1 MNESGFAIATAFV
14 APIALTDGTIDLVQ
28 TANSLCMM
36 DYDSVVDEVTDD
48 FWSCRVLSHS
58 SHVKRSHELDYRG
71 NWWKRPYSY

>member
-71 NWWKRPYSY
+71 N